1 MTELKHRPPTTRA
14 AGFSLLEVLVGL
26 IILAIGLLGLAG
38 MQIVSLRQNNDA
50 YLRSQA
56 TLQVYDILDRMRAN
70 RRYALDGEYAI
81 GFGEQADA
89 DLPAV
94 VKNDLDLWKNTLNAT
109 LPGPGD
115 GRIVMTNSTLVAVS
129 IRWNE
134 TSAQNATQNSTWQ
147 EFTTQSE
154 L

>member
-1 MTELKHRPPTTRA
+1 MNGLKQRLTRTHPT
-14 AGFSLLEVLVGL
+14 GFSLLEVLVGL

-38 MQIVSLRQNNDA
+38 MQMVSLRQNNDA

-56 TLQVYDILDRMRAN
+56 TLQAYDILDRMRAN
-70 RRYALDGEYAI
+70 RRYALDGEYVI
-81 GFGEQADA
+81 DYGEQPDTGLPDQVYE
-89 DLPAV
+89 DL
-94 VKNDLDLWKNTLNAT
+94 NLWKSSLSAT

-115 GRIVMTNSTLVAVS
+115 GAVEVTNGTIVTIS
-129 IRWNE
+129 IQWHE
-134 TSAQNATQNSTWQ
+134 TTGQNATQSGTWQ